1 MRYCKIGGLAQDVSV
16 VALGT
21 GAFGAGRERREA
33 FRLLD
38 RYAEL
43 GGTVLDTAQ
52 VYPPSDPGA
61 GERIIGRWL
70 RRRGMAQQMVVSTKG
85 GHPRIASME
94 RSRLSA
100 DDLREDLL
108 GSLER
113 LGVDRIGLYWLHRDD
128 ETIPVGEIVDVV
140 CGFQAEGLIGAYGVS
155 NWSRERMKAARDW
168 AEREGKAGLA
178 ASQMG
183 WSLAEVSGPVA
194 YAGMLYVGEA
204 ERRYHGETGLP
215 LFAYS
220 SQARGFFGP
229 KGLAGLAGDEVAAK
243 SLRGYLSEANRGRLE
258 RSVRLAEE
266 KGCTPNQVA
275 LAYLLGQPWPVVAI
289 AGCGSVAQVEDSCG
303 AAEVVLPASER
314 DWLQNGG
321 ERDGQAKKD
330 GLGG

>member
-1 MRYCKIGGLAQDVSV
+1 MRYCRLAGLAQDVSL

-21 GAFGAGRERREA
+21 GSFGARRGRREA

-38 RYAEL
+38 RYAGL

-61 GERIIGRWL
+61 GERILGRWL
-70 RRRGMAQQMVVSTKG
+70 RRRGMAKRMVVSTKG
-85 GHPRIASME
+85 GHPRIATME
-94 RSRLSA
+94 QSRLSPE
-100 DDLREDLL
+100 DLREDLA

-113 LGVDRIGLYWLHRDD
+113 LGVDKIGLYWLHRDD
-128 ETIPVGEIVDVV
+128 EAIPVGEILDVV
-140 CGFQAEGLIGAYGVS
+140 CGFQEEGLIGAIGAS
-155 NWSRERMKAARDW
+155 NWSHERLEAARAW
-168 AEREGKAGLA
+168 AEQEGKAGLA

-194 YAGMLYVGEA
+194 YAGMLYVGES

-220 SQARGFFGP
+220 AQARGFFGP
-229 KGLAGLAGDEVAAK
+229 KGLAAFAGDEVATK
-243 SLRGYLSEANRGRLE
+243 SLTGYVSESNRGRLE
-258 RSVRLAEE
+258 RAVRLAEE

-275 LAYLLGQPWPVVAI
+275 LAYLLGQAWPVVAI

-303 AAEVVLPASER
+303 AGQVSLTVEES
-314 DWLQNGG
+314 DWLLRGAGSSQ
-321 ERDGQAKKD
+321 
-330 GLGG
+330 

>member
-1 MRYCKIGGLAQDVSV
+1 VRYCKIGGLAQDVSV

-21 GAFGAGRERREA
+21 GSFGAGKGEREA
-33 FRLLD
+33 FSLMD
-38 RYAEL
+38 RYAAL

-70 RRRGMAQQMVVSTKG
+70 RRRGMAQHMVVSTKG

-94 RSRLSA
+94 RSRLRPE
-100 DDLREDLL
+100 DLREDLL

-128 ETIPVGEIVDVV
+128 ETIPVGEILEVV
-140 CGFQAEGLIGAYGVS
+140 CGFQEDGLIGAYGGS
-155 NWSRERMKAARDW
+155 NWSRERLEAARIW
-168 AEREGKAGLA
+168 AERAGKAAVA
-178 ASQMG
+178 ASQLG

-204 ERRYHGETGLP
+204 ERQYHGVTGLP

-220 SQARGFFGP
+220 SQARGFFGS
-229 KGLAGLAGDEVAAK
+229 KGLAAFAGDEVATK
-243 SLRGYLSEANRGRLE
+243 SLAGYLSETNRQRLE
-258 RSVRLAEE
+258 RAVRLAEE
-266 KGCTPNQVA
+266 KGCTPNQLA
-275 LAYLLGQPWPVVAI
+275 LAYLLGEPWPVVAI
-289 AGCGSVAQVEDSCG
+289 AGCGSVTQVEDSCG
-303 AAEVVLPASER
+303 AAEVALTASER

-321 ERDGQAKKD
+321 ERDGQAR
-330 GLGG
+330 

>member
-1 MRYCKIGGLAQDVSV
+1 VRYCRLDGLAKDVSL

-21 GAFGAGRERREA
+21 GAFGAGRGWREA

-52 VYPPSDPGA
+52 VYPPSNPGE
-61 GERIIGRWL
+61 GERIIGHWL
-70 RRRGMAQQMVVSTKG
+70 RRRGMVSRMVISTKG
-85 GHPRIASME
+85 GHPRIATME
-94 RSRLSA
+94 QSRLSPE
-100 DDLREDLL
+100 DLREDVMQ
-108 GSLER
+108 SLER
-113 LGVDRIGLYWLHRDD
+113 LGVDRLGLYWLHRDD
-128 ETIPVGEIVDVV
+128 EAIPVGEILDVV
-140 CGFQAEGLIGAYGVS
+140 FGFQEQGLIGAIGAS
-155 NWSRERMKAARDW
+155 NWSRQRLEAARAW
-168 AEREGKAGLA
+168 ARQEGKPGFA

-204 ERRYHGETGLP
+204 ERAYHAETGLP

-229 KGLAGLAGDEVAAK
+229 KGLAACAGDEKARR
-243 SLRGYLSEANRGRLE
+243 SLAGYVSASNRGRLE
-258 RSVRLAEE
+258 RAVRLAEK

-275 LAYLLGQPWPVVAI
+275 LAYLLSQPWPVVAI

-303 AAEVVLPASER
+303 AADVRIEMEAIDRLTYPT
-314 DWLQNGG
+314 
-321 ERDGQAKKD
+321 
-330 GLGG
+330 